1 MVNRETIS
9 SLVYYIKIIVIM
21 KNLENVLSVEQL
33 EERYEMSSLAGNKCV
48 IRIGRETCPAYR

>member
-33 EERYEMSSLAGNKCV
+33 EERYEMSSLARNKCV
-48 IRIGRETCPAYR
+48 VFIEELTIR